1 MMLQGRISARQTVDR
16 NIISK
21 IIALF
26 PLNSLMVLYNIWLE
40 RHLKLQVD
48 YLKLNLKRQVIA

>member
-21 IIALF
+21 IIARF
-26 PLNSLMVLYNIWLE
+26 PANPFMELCIIWLE

-48 YLKLNLKRQVIA
+48 YLKLNL